1 MKRLLLAALVLVP
14 AGVRA
19 ETFAHEEENWPPPPG
34 PWKNTALVAL
44 NLTQSSFSNDW
55 KGGNKG
61 SLSWLAQ
68 GDFGARRQVS
78 ESFHW
83 ANQLQLRFGQTA
95 AQVEDPDDAT
105 RTKWSKPVKSDD
117 QILAETVGILTKGW
131 AVDPYAS
138 VRFDSQF
145 LDISDPRKDLWLNPI
160 RLNEALG
167 VAYRIARGEE
177 RESFWR
183 AGVALRQTISKTFVD
198 PVGDATTTN
207 TANEG
212 GLQISGDTKWRFV
225 EDRVTYLG
233 KILVFF
239 PVFYNESDTL
249 EEYDRLSQANDPT
262 RESAKDFWKSPTVDW
277 QNTFSS
283 NITSWLAVNLYL
295 RFVYEK
301 YDVGTKLDLDRPI
314 DELDAL
320 VDSATRKSVQYQQS
334 LGVGLTYRF
343 L

>member
-1 MKRLLLAALVLVP
+1 MKRMLLAALILVP
-14 AGVRA
+14 TGVHA

-34 PWKNTALVAL
+34 PWQHSTLVAL
-44 NLTQSSFSNDW
+44 NLTQSAFSDEW
-55 KGGNKG
+55 KGGNMG
-61 SLSWLAQ
+61 SLSWVAL
-68 GDFGARRQVS
+68 GNFGARRQIS
-78 ESFHW
+78 NSFHW

-95 AQVEDPDDAT
+95 AQLTDPDDPN

-145 LDISDPRKDLWLNPI
+145 VDISDPRRDLWLNPMQI
-160 RLNEALG
+160 NEAIG

-177 RESFWR
+177 KESFWR
-183 AGVALRQTISKTFVD
+183 VGVALRQTISTTFVD
-198 PVGDATTTN
+198 ATSDATTSN

-212 GLQISGDTKWRFV
+212 GLQIAGDTKWRLA
-225 EDRVTYLG
+225 EDRITYLG
-233 KILVFF
+233 KLLVFF
-239 PVFYNESDTL
+239 PVFYNGSDTL
-249 EEYDRLSQANDPT
+249 EEYDRLSQENDPT
-262 RESAKDFWKSPTVDW
+262 RESVKDFWKSPSVDW

-301 YDVGTKLDLDRPI
+301 YDVSTKIDLDQPI

-320 VDSATRKSVQYQQS
+320 VDSAIRKSVQYHQS
-334 LGVGLTYRF
+334 LGIGLTYRF